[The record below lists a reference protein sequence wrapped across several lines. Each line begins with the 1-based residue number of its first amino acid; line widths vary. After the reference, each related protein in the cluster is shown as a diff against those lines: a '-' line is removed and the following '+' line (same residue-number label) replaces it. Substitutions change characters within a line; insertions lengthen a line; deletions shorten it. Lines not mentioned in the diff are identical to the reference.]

1 MTNLAHDH
9 SQVEAAAGVALVA
22 AASLTADT
30 VLPPPEAPAVIA
42 PAPKPKP
49 RPPSGASATLNHIR
63 YVLGENP
70 VTGFAFALF
79 LLIVLAA
86 LFGPALV
93 PYDPLASDTVAALKA
108 PSAKHWFG
116 TDQLGRDIF
125 SRVVVATRLDFGIAV
140 ASVALVFVMGGL
152 AGVAAGFYGGWTD
165 RIVGRLA
172 DTIMA
177 FPLFVLARVA
187 RAEANVRRE
196 AGFVE
201 AARLSGNSEFR
212 ILGFQV
218 LPNVFP
224 ILVVQMSLTMG
235 YAILNAAG
243 LSFIGLGV
251 RPPTAEWGIMVAEG
265 AAFIVSGEWWIALFP
280 GVALMIAV
288 FCFNLLGDG
297 VRDMVDPRRRT

>member
-93 PYDPLASDTVAALKA
+93 PYDPLASDTVAALQA
-108 PSAKHWFG
+108 
-116 TDQLGRDIF
+116 
-125 SRVVVATRLDFGIAV
+125 AV
-140 ASVALVFVMGGL
+140 ARSIGSAPTSSAATSS
-152 AGVAAGFYGGWTD
+152 AGSWSQRGSTSAS
-165 RIVGRLA
+165 R
-172 DTIMA
+172 
-177 FPLFVLARVA
+177 
-187 RAEANVRRE
+187 
-196 AGFVE
+196 
-201 AARLSGNSEFR
+201 S
-212 ILGFQV
+212 
-218 LPNVFP
+218 
-224 ILVVQMSLTMG
+224 
-235 YAILNAAG
+235 
-243 LSFIGLGV
+243 
-251 RPPTAEWGIMVAEG
+251 
-265 AAFIVSGEWWIALFP
+265 
-280 GVALMIAV
+280 
-288 FCFNLLGDG
+288 
-297 VRDMVDPRRRT
+297 PRSRWCS